1 MYDVTHDIINVIFHV
16 RFIAYIIPYYTIA
29 CTWEWKHTAKD
40 L

>member
-1 MYDVTHDIINVIFHV
+1 MYDVTHDIINVIFLV
-16 RFIAYIIPYYTIA
+16 RLIAYIIPYYIYA